1 MLCSTGIPKAVTAL
15 VLIFVV
21 TTITVEHVSG
31 APLISKNDTQDTN
44 LINDATQK
52 SLLLEDG
59 LFEGDIAVTE
69 ELIRQHYNFSSIPG
83 GEEYM
88 TQKDE
93 NNVTTEA
100 GGEEISKRAAVS
112 GYYSRYQLWTN
123 GTVPYQFSSSI
134 RTNWRHKIREAMDH
148 WKDHTCLRF
157 TLRNG
162 EKNYVEYNNEMRTC
176 SSHVGMHGGKQTI
189 NMDSHRVCT
198 WGTIVHEI
206 GHAVGFWHEQSRPD
220 RDNYIQINYI
230 NIENRRWHNFIKRTN
245 REVDSRGSE
254 YDYGSVMHYEETK
267 FARCSGCQSFQV
279 TNLTAYRAQGSPK
292 IGDWTTGLSTR
303 DVEQAKRLYSC
314 PKRGTRG
321 RFVFFI
327 GNGQSLP
334 DTDPIWNAPDPYVK
348 ITAVDSA
355 GIHYIRKTSVKS
367 GTTNPA
373 WNQYLRLPGREWQFF
388 RMQVWDDDN
397 FLLGGDDKMTVSET
411 ILITPG
417 NHYNRRHCSNDAC
430 NDYVSY
436 NYDFVLDGNEC
447 NPNPCLNGGTCVDGI
462 SSYTCRCRPS
472 YSGTNCG
479 WLSGNFRVY
488 ARFGRNLQDKDGW
501 WNNSDPYL
509 EVIAIDANGNSLR
522 KRTSTK
528 SGDQSPDWN
537 EWLNFGTRAW
547 RYFKVRVY
555 DDDNNADDALSNRVT
570 WTISS
575 HVSRTYVR
583 LNCYR
588 GYVVFD
594 YFFN

>member
-1 MLCSTGIPKAVTAL
+1 MAVTAL

-21 TTITVEHVSG
+21 TTITVENVSG

-44 LINDATQK
+44 LINVGGVEINATQNP
-52 SLLLEDG
+52 SLIEDG
-59 LFEGDIAVTE
+59 LFEGDIAISE

-88 TQKDE
+88 THQDE
-93 NNVTTEA
+93 NNVTTEV
-100 GGEEISKRAAVS
+100 GEEISKRAAVS
-112 GYYSRYQLWTN
+112 GYYSRHQLWTN
-123 GTVPYQFSSSI
+123 GIVPYQFSSSI

-148 WKDHTCLRF
+148 WEDRTCLRF

-162 EKNYVEYNNEMRTC
+162 ERNYVEYNNEMRTC
-176 SSHVGMHGGKQTI
+176 SSHVGMHGGNQTI
-189 NMDSHRVCT
+189 NMDSHRGCT

-220 RDNYIQINYI
+220 RDNYIQVNYV
-230 NIENRRWHNFIKRTN
+230 NIENRRWRNFIKRTN

-254 YDYGSVMHYEETK
+254 YDYGSVMHYEKTK

-279 TNLTAYRAQGSPK
+279 NNLTAYRAQGSPK

-355 GIHYIRKTSVKS
+355 GNHYIRKTSVKS
-367 GTTNPA
+367 GTTNPV
-373 WNQYLRLPGREWQFF
+373 WNQYLMLPGREWQFF

-411 ILITPG
+411 ILITSG

-430 NDYVSY
+430 NGYASY
-436 NYDFVLDGNEC
+436 NYNFVLDGNEC

-488 ARFGRNLQDKDGW
+488 ARYGRNLQDKDGW

-509 EVIAIDANGNSLR
+509 EVIAYDANGNSLR

-555 DDDNNADDALSNRVT
+555 DDDNNADDALSNQVT
-570 WTISS
+570 WTVSS

-594 YFFN
+594 YSFN